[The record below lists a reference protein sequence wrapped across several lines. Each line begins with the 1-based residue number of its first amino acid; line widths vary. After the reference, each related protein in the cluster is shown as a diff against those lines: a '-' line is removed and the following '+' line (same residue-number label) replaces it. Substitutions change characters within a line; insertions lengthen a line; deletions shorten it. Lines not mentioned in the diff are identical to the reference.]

1 MLVAYSRHVIML
13 TRAYFLALLITI
25 LSKINLGLTM
35 FSYHP
40 PAMVAGAWIF
50 YEAAVFKK
58 SRLRIDLYLKNTIH
72 GFIALVALAA
82 ACFGYWVSVL
92 LETKII
98 TCCFSIL
105 MLKTDLSVSLNILLL
120 PAAGIRIFL

>member
-25 LSKINLGLTM
+25 LSKINLGLTK

-82 ACFGYWVSVL
+82 ACFGYWVSVD
-92 LETKII
+92 TKII
-98 TCCFSIL
+98 TCCSS
-105 MLKTDLSVSLNILLL
+105 KLSFIDIENRPKVSLI
-120 PAAGIRIFL
+120 PSA